1 MNKSTCEFGGILNY
15 NHGVGFKV
23 IFNGSDKN
31 KNAQHYK
38 DMFKWI
44 IESDDFKVKSKN
56 GYFDRKE

>member
-1 MNKSTCEFGGILNY
+1 MNKFTCEFGGILNY